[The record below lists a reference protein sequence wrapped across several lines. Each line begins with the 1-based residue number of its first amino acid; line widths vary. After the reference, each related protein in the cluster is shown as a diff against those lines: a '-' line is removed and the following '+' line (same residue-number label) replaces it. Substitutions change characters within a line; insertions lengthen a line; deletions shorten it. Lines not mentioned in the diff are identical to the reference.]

1 MRDSI
6 DNRYGSSTFLCN
18 SPRVEIGTLEIIG
31 QLLSAVFETSEQNG
45 FVISE
50 ILFQITVVE
59 TL

>member
-45 FVISE
+45 FLIGE